1 MEHKLGKRAS
11 ELLRATDQAA
21 AAAPAAGPRAG
32 VPGLMREFARA
43 DKASL
48 DRLAELETRYAGG
61 TALPCLK
68 LDPSQ
73 IATGRFFNR
82 FPQAFDA
89 DKDTEFAALVDDIR
103 AQGGNLVPG
112 MVRPSTDGPLPF
124 ELVYGERRLRACA
137 LAEVLFEA
145 KVCALSDEEM
155 AVLHTK
161 ENSHR
166 EDSSAVESALQLRSW
181 LLLLAGSMD
190 RVTGELAE
198 RVGTRLG
205 YKRRHVFTLRR
216 IAEIPLDVLERIPGI
231 RMISV
236 RQAMMLVKAW
246 DDDHEGL
253 EERLRQLATMP
264 ARVPKEVIAF
274 LVGPAPFSGKD
285 LGSRKVT
292 IRWPSDPEVAKILR
306 ARLQSLEKEFGVR
319 LGLPRK

>member
-1 MEHKLGKRAS
+1 MEPKLGKRAS
-11 ELLRATDQAA
+11 ELLRVTEQAA

-32 VPGLMREFARA
+32 VPGLTREFARA

-61 TALPCLK
+61 TALPCLR
-68 LDPSQ
+68 LDPAQ

-82 FPQAFDA
+82 FPQAFEADRDA
-89 DKDTEFAALVDDIR
+89 EFAALVDDIR

-112 MVRPSTDGPLPF
+112 MVRPSTDGTLPF

-137 LAEVLFEA
+137 LAGVLFEA
-145 KVCALSDEEM
+145 KVCPLTDEEM

-190 RVTGELAE
+190 RVTGALAE
-198 RVGTRLG
+198 RIGARLG

-216 IAEIPLDVLERIPGI
+216 IAEIPVDVLGRIPGI
-231 RMISV
+231 RRISV

-246 DDDHEGL
+246 DEDREGTK
-253 EERLRQLATMP
+253 ERLQQLGTLP
-264 ARVPKEVIAF
+264 PRVPKEVIAF
-274 LVGPAPFSGKD
+274 LAGSAGTSDKD
-285 LGSRKVT
+285 PKSRKVT
-292 IRWPSDPEVAKILR
+292 IRWPSDPEVARTLR
-306 ARLQSLEKEFGVR
+306 ARLQAIEKEFGVR